1 MPLESGYDQHDD
13 HSDNLNHLAQKTI
26 RVIQVG
32 AMIQMGHSYLGV
44 NRCHYSNHRYKA
56 RS

>member
-13 HSDNLNHLAQKTI
+13 HSDNLNHLAQKNHSRNT
-26 RVIQVG
+26 G
-32 AMIQMGHSYLGV
+32 CAMIQMGHSYLGV
-44 NRCHYSNHRYKA
+44 SHCHYNNPRYKA